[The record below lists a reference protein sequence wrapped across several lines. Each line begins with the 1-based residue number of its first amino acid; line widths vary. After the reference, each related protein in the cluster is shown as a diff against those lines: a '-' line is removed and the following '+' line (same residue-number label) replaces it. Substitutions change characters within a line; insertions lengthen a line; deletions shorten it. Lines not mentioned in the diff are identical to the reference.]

1 LKSNASHCE
10 DADKPISPL
19 REELGMQGKVV
30 VITGATSG
38 VGRAGAEARARR
50 GARIV
55 FTARDAARA
64 EETLAGLRAAGPSQA
79 HRAVFGDLSVLAD
92 MKRVG
97 AEIAASEPKIDVLAN
112 NAGAMFTKPFTTPD
126 GLELTFALNH
136 MSYFVITNALLSAL
150 KATPGARII
159 STSSSAHTRGT
170 INFDTIGKPK
180 GFTQGAYG
188 VTKLCNILFTR
199 ELAKRLQGTGVT
211 ANCFHPGVV
220 RSNFGAGAGPLI
232 SLILKLVQLRAI
244 TPEQGAETLV
254 YLAASPEVANV
265 SGRYFARSK
274 EAPTAPAAQDDA
286 AAARLWLLSEEIAA
300 R

>member
-1 LKSNASHCE
+1 
-10 DADKPISPL
+10 
-19 REELGMQGKVV
+19 MQGKVV

-38 VGRAGAEARARR
+38 VGRAGAEELARR

-55 FTARDAARA
+55 FTARDAKRA
-64 EETLAGLRAAGPSQA
+64 EDTLAALKAAGPGQA

-112 NAGAMFTKPFTTPD
+112 NAGAMFTKQIATPD

-136 MSYFVITNALLSAL
+136 MSYFIITNALLNNL
-150 KATPGARII
+150 KATPGARIV
-159 STSSSAHTRGT
+159 STSSSAHAGGK
-170 INFDTIGKPK
+170 INFDSIGKPE
-180 GFTQGAYG
+180 GFTQGMYG
-188 VTKLCNILFTR
+188 TTKLCNILFTR
-199 ELAKRLQGTGVT
+199 ELTKRLAGTGVT

-220 RSNFGAGAGPLI
+220 RSNFGAGAGPLVTI
-232 SLILKLVQLRAI
+232 ILKLVQLGAI

-254 YLAASPEVANV
+254 YLATSADVANV
-265 SGRYFARSK
+265 SGKYFALCK

-286 AAARLWLLSEEIAA
+286 AAARLWAVSEQIAM